1 MDQPTEIYTNYWKI
15 ESMNLSFFGVI
26 MASFLCTKPV
36 YLIFSDFYEIS
47 QIFSD
52 FYVHVNKYLLL

>member
-1 MDQPTEIYTNYWKI
+1 
-15 ESMNLSFFGVI
+15 MNLSFCGVI